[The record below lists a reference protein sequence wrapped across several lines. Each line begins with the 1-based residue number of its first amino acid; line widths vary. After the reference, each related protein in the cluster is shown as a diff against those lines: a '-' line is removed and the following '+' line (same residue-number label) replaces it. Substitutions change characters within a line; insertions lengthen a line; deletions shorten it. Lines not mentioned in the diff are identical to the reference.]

1 MWGTKGKV
9 SFVSLKQQV
18 LRDVGV
24 SHQKSGSELRP
35 SRKGFSLWRG
45 GSKEHEE
52 GRCRT
57 HRTPMGQLR
66 GVVPGMSVGARP
78 HRHEGAHVWAV

>member
-9 SFVSLKQQV
+9 SFVLLKQQV

-24 SHQKSGSELRP
+24 CHQKSGSELRP
-35 SRKGFSLWRG
+35 AGEGFSLWGGGG

-57 HRTPMGQLR
+57 HRTLMGQL
-66 GVVPGMSVGARP
+66 
-78 HRHEGAHVWAV
+78 